1 MEKPYARKQWLQDVF
16 FKALSKASLIELSS
30 TISQVRFSDANL
42 AAFKFSFKKSP
53 FSLDLIVPTTLGPF
67 SFDCLS
73 RTWVIGPEAHETK
86 NSNWRRHL
94 MRYICP
100 WFMN

>member
-42 AAFKFSFKKSP
+42 AA
-53 FSLDLIVPTTLGPF
+53 LDLIVPTTLGPF

-94 MRYICP
+94 MGYICP